1 MSYYIT
7 SPIYYVNDV
16 PHIGHAYTNIVCDVI
31 ARYHALNG
39 AQVFFATGTDEHGQ
53 KVAKTA
59 ESRGMQPLEY
69 CDQVAAV
76 FRKLA
81 ESLGIRN
88 DDFIRTTEPR
98 HQRATQALWERLLA
112 NGFIYKGSYAGWY
125 AVRDEAFY
133 QEAELVDGKAPT
145 GAPVEWMEESS
156 YFFKLSA
163 FQDQLLA
170 WYKDNPDCIW
180 PAGRRNEVI
189 SFVQSGLKDLSI
201 SRSTIKWG
209 VPVPGDSEHVMY
221 VWLDALTNYLSILGY
236 PDETELYKQ
245 FWASEEAHPVHV
257 VGKDIL
263 RFHAVYWP
271 AFLLAAGLPLP
282 KRIIAHGWWTNA
294 GQKISKSLGNVIDPF
309 ALIDQYGLDMVRY
322 FMLREVSFG
331 EDGNFAEEA
340 LKRRVNSELANTIGN
355 LAQRALK
362 MLHKEL
368 GGVIPTPQA
377 LEGEP
382 LLELRTTIVVRYS
395 QAMDNCAF
403 HSALEAIQQL
413 GIEANVY
420 IDREAPWQLKKTDP
434 ARMQH
439 VLYVILETLRSIGVM
454 LLPFIPTSA
463 GKLLA
468 QLGPS
473 KPSLAAQT
481 LAHRLQPGTQ
491 LPEPFGVFPR
501 VE

>member
-1 MSYYIT
+1 
-7 SPIYYVNDV
+7 
-16 PHIGHAYTNIVCDVI
+16 
-31 ARYHALNG
+31 
-39 AQVFFATGTDEHGQ
+39 
-53 KVAKTA
+53 
-59 ESRGMQPLEY
+59 
-69 CDQVAAV
+69 
-76 FRKLA
+76 
-81 ESLGIRN
+81 
-88 DDFIRTTEPR
+88 
-98 HQRATQALWERLLA
+98 
-112 NGFIYKGSYAGWY
+112 
-125 AVRDEAFY
+125 
-133 QEAELVDGKAPT
+133 
-145 GAPVEWMEESS
+145 
-156 YFFKLSA
+156 
-163 FQDQLLA
+163 
-170 WYKDNPDCIW
+170 
-180 PAGRRNEVI
+180 
-189 SFVQSGLKDLSI
+189 
-201 SRSTIKWG
+201 
-209 VPVPGDSEHVMY
+209 
-221 VWLDALTNYLSILGY
+221 
-236 PDETELYKQ
+236 
-245 FWASEEAHPVHV
+245 
-257 VGKDIL
+257 
-263 RFHAVYWP
+263 
-271 AFLLAAGLPLP
+271 
-282 KRIIAHGWWTNA
+282 
-294 GQKISKSLGNVIDPF
+294 
-309 ALIDQYGLDMVRY
+309 MVRY